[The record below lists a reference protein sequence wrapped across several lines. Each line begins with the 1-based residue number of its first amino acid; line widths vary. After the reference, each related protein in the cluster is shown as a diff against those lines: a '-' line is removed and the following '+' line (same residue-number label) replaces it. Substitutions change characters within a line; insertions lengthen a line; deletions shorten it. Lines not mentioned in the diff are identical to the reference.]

1 MARYQRPSLM
11 IHETYHSLVD
21 RIRTTTTA
29 FINEHPTVEQPLY
42 RLRDGC
48 ARLFVDA
55 TCLRTRFRHEA
66 PTDPY
71 RLYAV
76 DPASVTDSISWQEL
90 SIDRGE
96 SIPEP
101 FRLPNYHFAG
111 SVMDGDWDTDRR
123 PFSDSVIYRSFR
135 ARFEDGVPWPE
146 TDLYAQCLDVIDD
159 GGAPWGCT
167 TPADLDRRCQGID
180 RLYERVDA
188 EGYRTQTE
196 ILESGADEPFDH
208 ARPNRYTRTVDGEIA
223 LAVGRDGELLFY
235 DGRNRLAV
243 AKLLDLETVPV
254 VILAR
259 HSQWQAVRDR
269 VASGETPLVDLPER
283 LQSHP
288 DLVDL
293 AG

>member
-1 MARYQRPSLM
+1 
-11 IHETYHSLVD
+11 
-21 RIRTTTTA
+21 
-29 FINEHPTVEQPLY
+29 
-42 RLRDGC
+42 
-48 ARLFVDA
+48 
-55 TCLRTRFRHEA
+55 
-66 PTDPY
+66 
-71 RLYAV
+71 
-76 DPASVTDSISWQEL
+76 
-90 SIDRGE
+90 
-96 SIPEP
+96 
-101 FRLPNYHFAG
+101 
-111 SVMDGDWDTDRR
+111 
-123 PFSDSVIYRSFR
+123 VIYRSFR
-135 ARFEDGVPWPE
+135 ARFEAGVSWSE
-146 TDLYAQCLDVIDD
+146 TDLNAQCLYMIDD

>member
-1 MARYQRPSLM
+1 M
-11 IHETYHSLVD
+11 IQETYHSLV
-21 RIRTTTTA
+21 
-29 FINEHPTVEQPLY
+29 H
-42 RLRDGC
+42 RLRAASADLLAAYPAAEPALHRVRDSC
-48 ARLFVDA
+48 ARLFVD
-55 TCLRTRFRHEA
+55 TTRLRTRLRHTA
-66 PTDPY
+66 PTNPY
-71 RLYAV
+71 RIYRV
-76 DPASVTDSISWQEL
+76 DPETVTDSISWQEL
-90 SIDRGE
+90 SVDKGE
-96 SIPEP
+96 AIPDP
-101 FRLPNYHFAG
+101 FGLPNYHFAG
-111 SVMDGDWDTDRR
+111 RVLDGDWDTDRR
-123 PFSDSVIYRSFR
+123 PFSESVIYRSFR
-135 ARFEDGVPWPE
+135 ARFEAGVSWSE

-208 ARPNRYTRTVDGEIA
+208 ARPNKYTRTVDGEIA